1 MKMAEITDNS
11 GIGRLIVQAST
22 ASGALPIVNAKVT
35 VEETDGRVIEVLMTD
50 NSGRTRAVELSAP
63 DAEYSQTPGDVV
75 PYKAYNVRV
84 EKQGFY
90 TEELRNVAVFDGIN
104 SIQPVALEP
113 LGENSTEDDKINIIN
128 ETAPMQV

>member
-1 MKMAEITDNS
+1 MAEITDNS

-50 NSGRTRAVELSAP
+50 NSGRTRAVELPAP

-75 PYKAYNVRV
+75 PYKVYNVRV
-84 EKQGFY
+84 EKQVFY